1 MKITRIKIN
10 NILGI
15 KELEF
20 EAGKFNEVTG
30 RNGLGKTS
38 IVEAL
43 KSIFKPGNDV
53 TLIRNGESKGEIGI
67 ELSDGTKIEKSF
79 SSKATLD
86 ITDAYGTK
94 IKSPASYL
102 DKMADLVS
110 TNPILF
116 LTADK
121 KSRTNI
127 LLEALPLKLSKEELS
142 EIDNIYYE
150 NVNTQ
155 LMHALEAITIIHKNI
170 YDDRTGVNRVL
181 KDKTSVVNELQE
193 GLNNA
198 NFDPSNDFTN
208 KINELEDIKSK
219 MELKIRAI
227 VDELNNKKIDEL
239 KRVQDNYL
247 SVANSIE
254 AEYQA
259 ELSRIQAER
268 NNKLETAKENLEK
281 SKTEITKENENI
293 IAEKQSAFNVKY
305 QPLLSQITEYKER
318 QKLYAGYEK
327 QNALLNQFVIEKQEM
342 AAKSESLTEQLNILE
357 NIKSQ
362 MLAKLPIDG
371 LEIIDGQI
379 YRHGVIF
386 DRLNTAQQ
394 MDIAIE
400 VAKLRAGE
408 IGVVCVDG
416 LERFDNDTYE
426 LFKNKMMESNLQ
438 LFVTKVDN
446 GELEING
453 KMFQLN

>member
-1 MKITRIKIN
+1 V
-10 NILGI
+10 
-15 KELEF
+15 F
-20 EAGKFNEVTG
+20 
-30 RNGLGKTS
+30 
-38 IVEAL
+38 
-43 KSIFKPGNDV
+43 
-53 TLIRNGESKGEIGI
+53 
-67 ELSDGTKIEKSF
+67 
-79 SSKATLD
+79 
-86 ITDAYGTK
+86 
-94 IKSPASYL
+94 
-102 DKMADLVS
+102 
-110 TNPILF
+110 
-116 LTADK
+116 
-121 KSRTNI
+121 
-127 LLEALPLKLSKEELS
+127 
-142 EIDNIYYE
+142 
-150 NVNTQ
+150 
-155 LMHALEAITIIHKNI
+155 
-170 YDDRTGVNRVL
+170 